1 MVIKK
6 ICRIAVTAVIF
17 LSGAVSASA
26 FPLRVSGIDSVNT
39 AILIRDLRFGADIV
53 SENVDR
59 SLIPASVM
67 KSVTVGSMLN
77 LADTSECFITPV
89 VADGSI
95 SDGVLSGNIV
105 VRVCGDPTIESQFLP
120 SSQGFADSIAAGLRR
135 LGVTSVTG
143 DVIIDSSDF
152 PDATT
157 PPGWMDEDIPWPYG
171 ARLQGANF
179 RDNRFRLRLPS
190 KETEPF
196 VPDLKFSYT
205 NPKRRR
211 VKIDRKDG
219 SETFIVSG
227 NQRRGLNDVFSM
239 PNPWKAMRHEIV
251 TVLHDSGIEIG
262 GNKTASSQDSW
273 TVYEHHSPSL
283 GEIMRS
289 LMFRS
294 DNLMAE
300 GILRAITP
308 GGTRED
314 AIKEEMAVWS
324 LSGIS
329 PHGVVIN
336 DGSGLSRDNR
346 LTARFLAGIYQYMI
360 TDPFGGDYSSLFPRA
375 GYDGTMRNFL
385 LGTSLEGR
393 VAMKT
398 GSMRGV
404 QSYAGYLFDENGH
417 PTHVIIFMVNNFRC
431 SRAALKNDIERLLLE
446 KFDVSL
452 QSENLSEEETIT
464 ENPNDEQ

>member
-171 ARLQGANF
+171 ARL
-179 RDNRFRLRLPS
+179 
-190 KETEPF
+190 
-196 VPDLKFSYT
+196 
-205 NPKRRR
+205 
-211 VKIDRKDG
+211 
-219 SETFIVSG
+219 
-227 NQRRGLNDVFSM
+227 
-239 PNPWKAMRHEIV
+239 
-251 TVLHDSGIEIG
+251 
-262 GNKTASSQDSW
+262 
-273 TVYEHHSPSL
+273 
-283 GEIMRS
+283 
-289 LMFRS
+289 
-294 DNLMAE
+294 
-300 GILRAITP
+300 
-308 GGTRED
+308 
-314 AIKEEMAVWS
+314 
-324 LSGIS
+324 
-329 PHGVVIN
+329 
-336 DGSGLSRDNR
+336 
-346 LTARFLAGIYQYMI
+346 
-360 TDPFGGDYSSLFPRA
+360 
-375 GYDGTMRNFL
+375 
-385 LGTSLEGR
+385 
-393 VAMKT
+393 
-398 GSMRGV
+398 
-404 QSYAGYLFDENGH
+404 
-417 PTHVIIFMVNNFRC
+417 
-431 SRAALKNDIERLLLE
+431 
-446 KFDVSL
+446 
-452 QSENLSEEETIT
+452 
-464 ENPNDEQ
+464 